1 MLSDEFF
8 SPSEITTSNIAS
20 LSADEILISERR
32 ICEVAELA
40 CEAVRFSLELAE
52 VGVDG
57 FDVLSVIADGYP
69 DVDSFVS
76 EDSLKAN
83 RRRLEYILSGLSI
96 MDKAHFADIY
106 TELLAKEG
114 RGLNENVFLP
124 EVMEDETF
132 VYVKNA
138 YADEAYDVFS
148 QEFSDPRVRYAGSM
162 REAVKLVSDGVVSY
176 CILPLEERGAR
187 LSSVTELLY
196 RSELKINSVIPVFGM
211 DADADIKYAL
221 VSRSFYIPKIDKG
234 DDRYLE
240 IRIPTDSDIGLSE
253 LLFAAGSYGVN
264 VYRVN
269 TLMFKTM
276 GEQKGYYS
284 VVFCGEDVDFTSLL
298 TFLTLFVP
306 EYTAVGIYKNL
317 EL

>member
-8 SPSEITTSNIAS
+8 SPSEITTSNISS
-20 LSADEILISERR
+20 LSTDQALISERR
-32 ICEVAELA
+32 ICEIAELA
-40 CEAVRFSLELAE
+40 DEAVRFSLELAE
-52 VGVDG
+52 VGVDS
-57 FDVLSVIADGYP
+57 FDTLSVIADGYP
-69 DVDSFVS
+69 SVEFGLP
-76 EDSLKAN
+76 ENALKDN
-83 RRRLEYILSGLSI
+83 SKRLEYILSSFSV

-106 TELLAKEG
+106 TELLAKAG
-114 RGLNENVFLP
+114 KKLNEGVFLP
-124 EVMEDETF
+124 EVLTEETF
-132 VYVKNA
+132 VYVKNM

-148 QEFSDPRVRYAGSM
+148 QEFSDPRVRYAGSL
-162 REAVKLVSDGVVSY
+162 REAVKMVSDKEVSY
-176 CILPLEERGAR
+176 CILPLEEGGAR

-211 DADADIKYAL
+211 DADADVKYAL
-221 VSRSFYIPKIDKG
+221 VSRNFNIPKRDKG

-240 IRIPTDSDIGLSE
+240 IRIPTDSGVGLSDI
-253 LLFAAGSYGVN
+253 LFACCSYGVN

-269 TLMFKTM
+269 TLTFKTL

-284 VVFCGEDVDFTSLL
+284 VVFCGEDVDFTALL
-298 TFLTLFVP
+298 VFLTLFVP